1 LQRSQFERMRDG
13 AGLIIPVHANLGCSW
28 KAFRREVDAVVLA
41 VASDE
46 IRALW
51 NAIDRAGSDNVRS
64 SSGPLARNLRWEMRS
79 WRRSGR
85 SGVAMRSEA
94 RSASRGIGRGFTAGS
109 TAMCVDD

>member
-28 KAFRREVDAVVLA
+28 KAFRRKVDAVVLA

-64 SSGPLARNLRWEMRS
+64 SSGPLARNLRWEMELAPLRQI
-79 WRRSGR
+79 WRRDEERSAVGFARDR
-85 SGVAMRSEA
+85 SG
-94 RSASRGIGRGFTAGS
+94 ITAGS